1 MSNARRY
8 TIFAILFAIL
18 TVAILGAVTVG
29 NAFSSR
35 VASKPVTPVQR
46 TVAHAPEPIVI
57 AGGSTAVLPIA
68 PRADTG
74 SDDTVKGG
82 LPEVAAAPVQT
93 QAPVATRVPTRTTS
107 KAPAQTSASSA
118 APAPVA
124 VPAPAPAVE
133 EPIQIVGGDG
143 EKDAPVVV
151 EEPQIVADPEPAC
164 PEGQEYQGEFGCV
177 QPQLPEETIG
187 RDIE

>member
-46 TVAHAPEPIVI
+46 TVAHAPEPIAI

-68 PRADTG
+68 PRADSG

-82 LPEVAAAPVQT
+82 LSEVAAAPVQT
-93 QAPVATRVPTRTTS
+93 HSQAPVATRVPTRTTS

-118 APAPVA
+118 PAPALAPAPV
-124 VPAPAPAVE
+124 VE